1 MFYNNNDRGANMLF
15 NVLKAYAAHNPKVGY
30 CQSQGPIAALL
41 IMHMPEE
48 DAFWILIRISDFY
61 LKNYYS
67 PDLECIQIDGQTL
80 FLLFKSIN
88 SNAYK
93 LMKKHTIYPTL
104 YMTEWFMCIF
114 ARSLPW
120 CTVLRVWDMFFCEG
134 IKVLFRVGKFKT
146 KK

>member
-1 MFYNNNDRGANMLF
+1 METET
-15 NVLKAYAAHNPKVGY
+15 AY
-30 CQSQGPIAALL
+30 
-41 IMHMPEE
+41 
-48 DAFWILIRISDFY
+48 DFY

-67 PDLECIQIDGQTL
+67 PDLESIQIDGQTL
-80 FLLFKSIN
+80 FLLFKSVN

-134 IKVLFRVGKFKT
+134 IKVLFRVGKLRVVGKWRVVEEEP
-146 KK
+146 

>member
-1 MFYNNNDRGANMLF
+1 MLF

-93 LMKKHTIYPTL
+93 LMNKHSIYPTL

-134 IKVLFRVGKFKT
+134 IKVLFRVGKC
-146 KK
+146 